1 MKPVAMPDRASS
13 YDEIAGIYHTLW
25 ADWYLPA
32 AMPALEELFFS
43 RLAQGTS
50 VLDVCCGSG
59 HVTKELAARGYQIT
73 GIDNSAELIA
83 QARRELPDV
92 DFRVQDV
99 RAIRLERHYE
109 AALSTFDS
117 LNHLLSLDELRLAL
131 QGIHR
136 ALVRG
141 GLFVFDMNV
150 ETAYLSE
157 QRRWTVNLSDE
168 SVGLVR
174 GSYDRAEKKAST
186 EIIWFRKAGS
196 DNLWEQHR
204 SIVEQRCYPQE
215 AVVAA
220 LSEAG
225 FRGIEA
231 TPAESAGV
239 AAGLGFGRIFFS
251 GRA

>member
-1 MKPVAMPDRASS
+1 MPDQASS
-13 YDEIAGIYHTLW
+13 YDDIAGIYHTLW

-43 RLAQGTS
+43 RVPRGTS

-59 HVTKELAARGYQIT
+59 HVTKELAARGYKIT
-73 GIDNSAELIA
+73 GIDASGALIA
-83 QARRELPDV
+83 QARNDLPEV

-99 RAIRLERHYE
+99 RSIGLEGRYE

-117 LNHLLSLDELRLAL
+117 LNHVLSLDELRLVL
-131 QGIHR
+131 EGIHR
-136 ALVRG
+136 VLVPG
-141 GLFVFDMNV
+141 ALFVFDMNV
-150 ETAYLSE
+150 ERAYLSE
-157 QRRWTVNLSDE
+157 QRRWTVSLGEE

-174 GSYDRAEKKAST
+174 GTYDRAEKKAST
-186 EIIWFRKAGS
+186 EIIWFRKTGS

-215 AVVAA
+215 AILGA

-225 FRGIEA
+225 FREIEA
-231 TPAESAGV
+231 VTAENAGV
-239 AAGLGFGRIFFS
+239 AAQLGFGRIFFS
-251 GRA
+251 CRA